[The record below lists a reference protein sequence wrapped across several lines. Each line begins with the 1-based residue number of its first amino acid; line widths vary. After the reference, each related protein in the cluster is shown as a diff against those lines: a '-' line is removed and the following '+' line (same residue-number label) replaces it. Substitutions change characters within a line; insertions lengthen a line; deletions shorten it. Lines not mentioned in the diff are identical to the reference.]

1 MSYIAP
7 NSTIQFL
14 SDIPFD
20 INYENTIYFDNVSQ
34 QETWMANKVQRTLG
48 AQSYT
53 RVSRGVIRVGVGIDD
68 TSMSKLFMCNY
79 MRFKNTDFENK
90 WWYAFVDAVE
100 YVNNNTV
107 EARFHL
113 DVIQT
118 FMFNLNFNDCLI
130 EREHTNTDVLGE
142 HTLPE
147 GLETG
152 PYRAYEA
159 ECYLEDPQSPSG
171 LAFMNNRFEY
181 LRTVILA
188 SSVDITVA
196 GFPKKYGVLIPS
208 LFGQGGGGEYYSGIR
223 FYSFPI
229 TDDLTYINELNR
241 GLDELAGSAD
251 ADAIVGIFMMPR
263 EFIPTNDT
271 EFQQGCQ
278 PKRMRVI
285 RKNTVDTYTPR
296 NKKLLCYPYN
306 MLYITNN
313 NGATAEYKVEDFLNP
328 QLQTYDLFSIW
339 GNCSMNPAMYCAP
352 ISYNGVPNRPNF
364 DEEITVTGFPMCSYT
379 IDAFKAWLAQNTG
392 VIAATAGTL
401 AASWATLIGGSIAMG
416 SAGLAGTVGSNVPQL
431 PGNVGAPQMSPSM
444 NLTMQQPSAG
454 LIGGTLGALGSLYDH
469 SRKPPQV
476 HGNVNGNLTYQA
488 GQMTFCWYYK
498 QIKAEYAGIIDK
510 FFDMYG
516 YKVNRIGKP
525 LVRPRPKYWYIKTIG
540 CSLKDTIPNDY
551 LKMIEGIFDKGIRF
565 WTTSAVF
572 GDFDPAVNDNTV

>member
-20 INYENTIYFDNVSQ
+20 INYENTVYFDNISQ
-34 QETWMANKVQRTLG
+34 QEAWMANKVQRTLS

-53 RVSRGVIRVGVGIDD
+53 RVGRGIIRVGVGIDD
-68 TSMSKLFMCNY
+68 TSMNKLFMCNY
-79 MRFKNTDFENK
+79 MRFRNTDFENK
-90 WWYAFVDAVE
+90 WWYAFIDSVE

-107 EARFHL
+107 EVKFHI

-118 FMFNLNFNDCLI
+118 FMFNLNFNDCLV
-130 EREHTNTDVLGE
+130 EREHTATDILGE

-181 LRTVILA
+181 RRAVMLA
-188 SSVDITVA
+188 SSVDITEQ
-196 GFPKKYGVLIPS
+196 GFPKKYGVIIPS

-229 TDDLTYINELNR
+229 TDDLSYINELNR
-241 GLDELAGSAD
+241 GLDALAGSAD
-251 ADAIVGIFMMPR
+251 ADAIVGLTMMPS
-263 EFIPTNDT
+263 EFIPKTET

-313 NGATAEYKVEDFLNP
+313 NGTTAEYKVEDFLNP

-364 DEEITVTGFPMCSYT
+364 DEEITVSGFPMCSYT
-379 IDAFKAWLAQNTG
+379 IDSFKAWLAQNAGMITATAAGLTLGWAKQIATMAFAAKGMPSGANVDGVTYAAGQAKLLGGGG
-392 VIAATAGTL
+392 VIEGTF
-401 AASWATLIGGSIAMG
+401 A
-416 SAGLAGTVGSNVPQL
+416 
-431 PGNVGAPQMSPSM
+431 
-444 NLTMQQPSAG
+444 
-454 LIGGTLGALGSLYDH
+454 ALGTLYDH
-469 SRKPPQV
+469 SRKPPQS
-476 HGNVNGNLTYQA
+476 HGNSNGNLTYQA

-525 LVRPRPKYWYIKTIG
+525 LVRPRPKYWYVKTIG

>member
-1 MSYIAP
+1 MF
-7 NSTIQFL
+7 Q
-14 SDIPFD
+14 
-20 INYENTIYFDNVSQ
+20 NTSFG
-34 QETWMANKVQRTLG
+34 T
-48 AQSYT
+48 
-53 RVSRGVIRVGVGIDD
+53 
-68 TSMSKLFMCNY
+68 
-79 MRFKNTDFENK
+79 K
-90 WWYAFVDAVE
+90 WWYAFIDSVE

-107 EARFHL
+107 EVKFHI

-118 FMFNLNFNDCLI
+118 FMFNLNFNDCLV
-130 EREHTNTDVLGE
+130 EREHTATDILGE

-181 LRTVILA
+181 RRAVMLA
-188 SSVDITVA
+188 SSVDITEQ
-196 GFPKKYGVLIPS
+196 GFPKKYGVIIPS

-229 TDDLTYINELNR
+229 TDDLSYINELNR
-241 GLDELAGSAD
+241 GLDALAGSAD
-251 ADAIVGIFMMPR
+251 ADAIVGLTMMPS
-263 EFIPTNDT
+263 EFIPKTET

-313 NGATAEYKVEDFLNP
+313 NGTTAEYKVEDFLNP

-364 DEEITVTGFPMCSYT
+364 DEEITVSGFPMCSYT
-379 IDAFKAWLAQNTG
+379 IDSFKAWLAQNAGMITATAAGLTLGWAKQIATMAFAAKGMPSGANVDGVTYAAGQAKLLGGGG
-392 VIAATAGTL
+392 VIEGTF
-401 AASWATLIGGSIAMG
+401 A
-416 SAGLAGTVGSNVPQL
+416 
-431 PGNVGAPQMSPSM
+431 
-444 NLTMQQPSAG
+444 
-454 LIGGTLGALGSLYDH
+454 ALGTLYDH
-469 SRKPPQV
+469 SRKPPQS
-476 HGNVNGNLTYQA
+476 HGNSNGNLTYQA

-525 LVRPRPKYWYIKTIG
+525 LVRPRPKYWYVKTIG